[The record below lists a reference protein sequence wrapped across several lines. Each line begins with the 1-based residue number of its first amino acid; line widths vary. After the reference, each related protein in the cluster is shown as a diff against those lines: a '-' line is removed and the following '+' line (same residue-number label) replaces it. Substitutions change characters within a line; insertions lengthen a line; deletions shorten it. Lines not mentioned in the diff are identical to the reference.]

1 MSVHASLLA
10 CVTFSHS
17 AQHNP
22 LKNEEAQNSR
32 NKSGVAQHTANKSG
46 VDRKIALQTPWRLKT
61 CNKRGMARPSRLET
75 RNARLI
81 FQPLL
86 STDGLVRYLNI
97 ANQLVRYKVSYFSLW
112 RTVKAYSSF
121 ILWFACL
128 VRSQR
133 EKESEFGSL
142 ISRSTVLSQII

>member
-32 NKSGVAQHTANKSG
+32 NKSGVAQHTANKIG

-81 FQPLL
+81 FQPLVGMSKGIAL
-86 STDGLVRYLNI
+86 KVGSDGVVEKVR
-97 ANQLVRYKVSYFSLW
+97 V
-112 RTVKAYSSF
+112 
-121 ILWFACL
+121 
-128 VRSQR
+128 
-133 EKESEFGSL
+133 G
-142 ISRSTVLSQII
+142 